1 MFTRAGRYPSSS
13 RLPSWA
19 NRDVPCSLQSAP
31 LPPSG
36 VHLHLGVLPAKLV
49 LFIHNFPSPGLIPAA
64 SVWNFTKASPHEE
77 STSLNLLPAQPWAE
91 APEQRGGAPSDRPN
105 VKTGPTRTV
114 TYQSGE
120 KEEVESR
127 SRTHLLPTCLPSHE
141 LNDLLTF

>member
-77 STSLNLLPAQPWAE
+77 STSYLLSLGQKPWNKGE
-91 APEQRGGAPSDRPN
+91 
-105 VKTGPTRTV
+105 GPP
-114 TYQSGE
+114 QI
-120 KEEVESR
+120 
-127 SRTHLLPTCLPSHE
+127 
-141 LNDLLTF
+141 DQM